1 MGGGE
6 AQLLAGMEKLA
17 GDMVVDALRTGCTVE
32 TVTIFGL
39 QVSYEME
46 RATVFRMMVN
56 FKSKQS
62 TLTEGD
68 EKLPLEVAFSTLIA
82 AVVH

>member
-1 MGGGE
+1 M
-6 AQLLAGMEKLA
+6 
-17 GDMVVDALRTGCTVE
+17 DALRTGCTVE
-32 TVTIFGL
+32 TETIFGL

-56 FKSKQS
+56 FKLKQS
-62 TLTEGD
+62 TLTGD
-68 EKLPLEVAFSTLIA
+68 KKLPLEVAYSRLIA